1 VKFKHALRV
10 RRVVI
15 VIPAT
20 VALGVVASPALAQAR
35 GDVGPT
41 VRESKAYS
49 DRIAGVERR
58 ERFRGRYQL
67 QPDRARKLLGA

>member
-1 VKFKHALRV
+1 MRFKHALRV

-15 VIPAT
+15 VHAAT
-20 VALGVVASPALAQAR
+20 VALGLDASPALAQAR

-41 VRESKAYS
+41 ARESKAPS

-58 ERFRGRYQL
+58 ERFRGRHQL
-67 QPDRARKLLGA
+67 QVDRARKLLGA